1 MVASVGGRGGGGG
14 GGGWSRR
21 REVNVDNELWG
32 KGEALEKGAK
42 ALEAQW
48 KKLLAVE
55 NIVLHIDPEYT
66 RPAIE
71 SLLGMFENQLRGY
84 HNSLQF
90 KWWTNAGDRK
100 KVVTEH
106 VDRGAPTA

>member
-1 MVASVGGRGGGGG
+1 MSTTNYGAKGRLLRKA
-14 GGGWSRR
+14 RR
-21 REVNVDNELWG
+21 RWRRSGRNCWRWKILS
-32 KGEALEKGAK
+32 
-42 ALEAQW
+42 LEAQW